1 MILKYKVPKH
11 YLKNYENKKYIYCEI
26 KQTTEAVNKKVY
38 LVKML
43 NFYNIANVFGDY
55 ELEKLNLLD
64 KIKLLFIKKES
75 KNGH

>member
-1 MILKYKVPKH
+1 MILKYKVPDY
-11 YLKNYENKKYIYCEI
+11 YLESYNNQKVIYCKI
-26 KQTTEAVNKKVY
+26 VKTTETTNKKVY

-43 NFYNIANVFGDY
+43 NLYNISNIFGDY

-75 KNGH
+75 K